1 MPTLNRYL
9 IKLLLPPLGLTL
21 LIALLVL
28 LVERMLRILDFVL
41 GAQGP
46 VRVVVE
52 LLAYL
57 VPHYLGLALPMALFL
72 AVFFAFRKLSRDSE
86 LDVILATGCGLHQLL
101 RPIMLVTLI
110 LTMAAFVIFNSLDRK
125 STRLNS
131 SHVKISY

>member
-52 LLAYL
+52 LLA
-57 VPHYLGLALPMALFL
+57 
-72 AVFFAFRKLSRDSE
+72 
-86 LDVILATGCGLHQLL
+86 
-101 RPIMLVTLI
+101 
-110 LTMAAFVIFNSLDRK
+110 
-125 STRLNS
+125 
-131 SHVKISY
+131 